1 MFYFF
6 LLNTS
11 VVVFCTLFFRFSL
24 CFLFSTFF
32 FTLFS
37 QNSYAL
43 VISSQLLGCNF
54 FIFCFFFFFWFFSM
68 FFIFHIIFYSIFSKL
83 LCFISFF
90 STLWL
95 QFLYPV
101 FRFFSLFFNF
111 SHSFSFLPPNC
122 DSFLQPHPTRE
133 RGREIEI
140 EMREIDIRLCLLI
153 CLLQEE
159 IVSLRYREKQV
170 NKIKI

>member
-54 FIFCFFFFFWFFSM
+54 FIFCFFFFWFFSM
-68 FFIFHIIFYSIFSKL
+68 FFIFHILFYSIFSKL

-95 QFLYPV
+95 QFLYSV
-101 FRFFSLFFNF
+101 FGFSLCF
-111 SHSFSFLPPNC
+111 SIFHILFLSFHQIVTRSFSLI
-122 DSFLQPHPTRE
+122 QHERE
-133 RGREIEI
+133 VERQRQ
-140 EMREIDIRLCLLI
+140 R
-153 CLLQEE
+153 
-159 IVSLRYREKQV
+159 
-170 NKIKI
+170 